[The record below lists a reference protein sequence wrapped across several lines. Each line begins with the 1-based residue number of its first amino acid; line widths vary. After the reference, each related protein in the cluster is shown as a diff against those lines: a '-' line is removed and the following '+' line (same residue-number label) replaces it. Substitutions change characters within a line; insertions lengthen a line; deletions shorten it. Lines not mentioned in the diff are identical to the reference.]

1 MKLKTKFFVA
11 NLIGL
16 VIIVTFLSVNL
27 KQFANAEA
35 VGVNQ
40 QYIAN
45 LLRETIEQE
54 PPEIVVL
61 EKQGSVPLIV
71 VGQNAGNDSS
81 QEMVEKIELILKE
94 KKLHD
99 NYLVLGISTAVTK
112 AQLQNEISMEASFG
126 ENYIS
131 LRKLLSISGL
141 KLAGMNPSYDDIAAK
156 GVGRI
161 PPSLLTNKTHFNEK
175 GYEVIGKLVYE
186 RMQKLESIE

>member
-1 MKLKTKFFVA
+1 M
-11 NLIGL
+11 
-16 VIIVTFLSVNL
+16 SVNL

-35 VGVNQ
+35 TQGNQ
-40 QYIAN
+40 EYIAN

-54 PPEIVVL
+54 PSEIVVL

-81 QEMVEKIELILKE
+81 QELVEEIETILKE
-94 KKLHD
+94 KKLRD

-126 ENYIS
+126 ENYIN
-131 LRKLLSISGL
+131 LRKLLSTDGL

-161 PPSLLTNKTHFNEK
+161 PPSLLTNKTHFNTN

>member
-1 MKLKTKFFVA
+1 M
-11 NLIGL
+11 
-16 VIIVTFLSVNL
+16 NL